1 MRIFCFKGSA
11 AKTRP
16 LRPRFWFAH
25 FGAHQK
31 PTLFARSW
39 NLLLKTVLFAFAAP
53 LFAGT
58 AITPTTTLA
67 IETGNN
73 TSTAPSFA
81 AESDGNEGPSNISKV
96 SIRSL
101 LYAGSATKIYAHLMP
116 WFGGANHMNVGYSSD
131 DPTQVKKQVDDMLSR
146 GIQGT
151 IIDWYG
157 PNFTTENTTTQ
168 LMVQE
173 AQSRGGNFSV
183 AVMEDGGQLQ
193 NCARTAGC
201 DVTQEVIN
209 DLNYA
214 YNNFEVS
221 SAYMRVNGRP
231 VVFFFDGTSYPVD
244 WSRVSANVSG
254 NPLFV
259 FRNSGAFTHAQS
271 NGGFS
276 WIAPLP
282 DPTNMSIAY
291 LDGFYNVALGFSAE
305 NTFAS
310 AYKGFNDTLAAWSQ
324 NRIVNQQC
332 GQTWLATMAEIG
344 KYYSAGN
351 PLEAIQ
357 LVTWNDYEEGTEL
370 ETGIDNCVA
379 IAAAIAGSTLSWS
392 ISGQENTLDHYTI
405 FISTDGQN
413 LMPLTTVATGI
424 HALDLTSFGL
434 SSGNYTLYVKA
445 VGKPSLLNHISGPVT
460 YSVNPPAPPPP
471 VAKLSVTPN
480 QGVAPVN
487 VNASTAG
494 SSAPAGSIV
503 STSIDFG
510 DGTVVRVAA
519 DAAASHL
526 YANPGSYVIRTTV
539 TDNLGAAS
547 TVSASAS
554 VAAAASVTITTGAR
568 FAAFGLPV
576 HVVVK
581 GYSGNSITQMQLWLD
596 GKLVAQC
603 QTNSMQTTIRLRRG
617 AHQLTATAK
626 DSSGAS
632 FSATVSVPGP

>member
-1 MRIFCFKGSA
+1 M
-11 AKTRP
+11 
-16 LRPRFWFAH
+16 L
-25 FGAHQK
+25 
-31 PTLFARSW
+31 
-39 NLLLKTVLFAFAAP
+39 AFAAP
-53 LFAGT
+53 LLAGT

-73 TSTAPSFA
+73 TSTASSFA
-81 AESDGNEGPSNISKV
+81 TQSNGNAGASNISKV
-96 SIRSL
+96 PIRNL

-131 DPTQVKKQVDDMLSR
+131 DPAQVKKQVDDMLSR

-157 PNFTTENTTTQ
+157 PNFATENTTTQ

-173 AQSRGGNFSV
+173 AQSRGGNFTV

-193 NCARTAGC
+193 GCAQTAGC

-214 YNNFEVS
+214 FNNFEVS
-221 SAYMRVNGRP
+221 SAYMRVNGQP

-244 WSRVSANVSG
+244 WSRVRANVSG

-276 WIAPLP
+276 WIAPLS
-282 DPTNMSIAY
+282 DPTNMSTAY
-291 LDGFYNVALGFSAE
+291 LDDFYNVALGFPAE
-305 NTFAS
+305 NTFGS

-324 NRIVNQQC
+324 NRIVDQHC
-332 GQTWLATMAEIG
+332 GQTWLTTMAEIG
-344 KYYSAGN
+344 KFYSAAN

-370 ETGIDNCVA
+370 ESGIDNCVTVS
-379 IAAAIAGSTLSWS
+379 AAIAGSTLSWS
-392 ISGQENTLDHYTI
+392 ITGQENTLDHYTI
-405 FISTDGQN
+405 YISTDGQN
-413 LMPLTTVATGI
+413 LMALTTVAAGI
-424 HALDLTSFGL
+424 HALDLAPFGL
-434 SSGNYTLYVKA
+434 ASGNYTLYVKA

-460 YSVNPPAPPPP
+460 YSVNLSPPPPP
-471 VAKLSVTPN
+471 VAKLSVTPA
-480 QGVAPVN
+480 QGVAPLS

-510 DGTVVRVAA
+510 DGTVVPVAA
-519 DAAASHL
+519 DAAAAHL

-539 TDNLGAAS
+539 TDNLGATS
-547 TVSASAS
+547 TISASAS

-568 FAAFGLPV
+568 FAAFLLPV
-576 HVVVK
+576 HVVVQ
-581 GYSGNSITQMQLWLD
+581 GYSSNPISQMQLWLD
-596 GKLVAQC
+596 GKLIAQC
-603 QTNSMQTTIRLRRG
+603 QTSSMQTAIRLRRG
-617 AHQLTATAK
+617 THQLTATAK
-626 DSSGAS
+626 DSTGAS
-632 FSATVSVPGP
+632 FSSTVSVGGP

>member
-1 MRIFCFKGSA
+1 M
-11 AKTRP
+11 
-16 LRPRFWFAH
+16 L
-25 FGAHQK
+25 
-31 PTLFARSW
+31 
-39 NLLLKTVLFAFAAP
+39 AFAAP

-73 TSTAPSFA
+73 TSTASSFTA
-81 AESDGNEGPSNISKV
+81 QSDGNAGASNISKV

-101 LYAGSATKIYAHLMP
+101 LYAGSTTKIYAHLMP
-116 WFGGANHMNVGYSSD
+116 WFGGANHMNVGYSSA
-131 DPTQVKKQVDDMLSR
+131 DPAQVKRQVDDMLSR
-146 GIQGT
+146 GIQGA

-173 AQSRGGNFSV
+173 AQTRGGNFAV

-193 NCARTAGC
+193 GCAQTAGC

-214 YNNFEVS
+214 FNNFEVS

-254 NPLFV
+254 NPLFI

-276 WIAPLP
+276 WVVPLS
-282 DPTNMSIAY
+282 DPTSMSTAY
-291 LDGFYNVALGFSAE
+291 LDDFYNVALGFPAE

-310 AYKGFNDTLAAWSQ
+310 AYKGFNDTLAAWTQ
-324 NRIVNQQC
+324 NRIVNQHC
-332 GQTWLATMAEIG
+332 GQTWLTTMAEIG
-344 KYYSAGN
+344 KYYSSAN
-351 PLEAIQ
+351 LLEAIQ

-370 ETGIDNCVA
+370 ETGIDNCVTVS
-379 IAAAIAGSTLSWS
+379 AAIAGSTLNWS
-392 ISGQENTLDHYTI
+392 ITGQENTLDHYTVY
-405 FISTDGQN
+405 ISTDGQN
-413 LMPLTTVATGI
+413 LMALATAIAGI
-424 HALDLTSFGL
+424 HALDLAPFGL
-434 SSGNYTLYVKA
+434 ASGNYTLYVKA

-460 YSVNPPAPPPP
+460 YSVNLPPPPPP
-471 VAKLSVTPN
+471 VAKLSITPT

-510 DGTVVRVAA
+510 DGTVVTVAA

-526 YANPGSYVIRTTV
+526 YANPGSYAIRTTV
-539 TDNLGAAS
+539 TDNLGATS
-547 TVSASAS
+547 TVSAGAS
-554 VAAAASVTITTGAR
+554 VAAAASVIITTGAR
-568 FAAFGLPV
+568 FAAFVLPV

-581 GYSGNSITQMQLWLD
+581 GYSNNPITQMQLWLD
-596 GKLVAQC
+596 GKPIAQC
-603 QTNSMQTTIRLRRG
+603 QTSFMNATIRLRRG
-617 AHQLTATAK
+617 THQLTATAK
-626 DSSGAS
+626 DSSGAI
-632 FSATVSVPGP
+632 FSSTVSVGGP